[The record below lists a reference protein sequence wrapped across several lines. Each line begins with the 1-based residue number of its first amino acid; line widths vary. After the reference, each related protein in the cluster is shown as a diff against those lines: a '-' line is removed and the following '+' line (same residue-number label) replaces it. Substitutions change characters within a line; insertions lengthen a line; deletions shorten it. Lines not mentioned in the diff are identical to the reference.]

1 MKKIIFLICLFLVV
15 PVSAHATEY
24 LVEWDVV
31 GQVSAECP
39 CNQPFE
45 DEYGRVNNSFYTVVC
60 FDVVQTHQ
68 ARYFE
73 SWEDVEKFIATGE
86 NQPGLENFTLAIIGE
101 D

>member
-1 MKKIIFLICLFLVV
+1 
-15 PVSAHATEY
+15 
-24 LVEWDVV
+24 
-31 GQVSAECP
+31 
-39 CNQPFE
+39 
-45 DEYGRVNNSFYTVVC
+45 VC

-73 SWEDVEKFIATGE
+73 SREDVEKFIATGE